1 MIIFDDGQIVMLIV
15 EAKRALWKKKRKKN
29 ISMDRDLGGL
39 G

>member
-1 MIIFDDGQIVMLIV
+1 MIISDDGQIVMLIV
-15 EAKRALWKKKRKKN
+15 EAKRALWKKKEKN